1 MSQEWTPPPAAG
13 TPTSVPNYL
22 VLAIIS
28 LFCCLPLGIVAVIF
42 AAQVNGKV
50 AAGDTAGALDASK
63 KAKMFSYISIGLGLA
78 GIICYVLFFPI
89 MGVGMGLGGRPHY
102 LRPNHT

>member
-1 MSQEWTPPPAAG
+1 MSQEWTPPPSSG
-13 TPTSVPNYL
+13 TPASVPNYL
-22 VLAIIS
+22 VMAIIS

-63 KAKMFSYISIGLGLA
+63 KAKLFSYIAIGVGLA
-78 GIICYVLFFPI
+78 GTICYVLFWVI
-89 MGVGMGLGGRPHY
+89 MGVGMSMS
-102 LRPNHT
+102 NV